1 MSECYKNRGL
11 TPLQKRV
18 IPLLL
23 SEYRQSDALKQ
34 AGIIRV
40 TLNRW
45 MKQEAFRD
53 ELKRRRNEIVEQAFD
68 RLKVTMTK
76 AANVL
81 AGLLD
86 SENEVL
92 RRLSANDIM
101 SHVLRARELED
112 IAERLEA
119 LEKVVE
125 TTRGNI

>member
-1 MSECYKNRGL
+1 MSEYYKNRGL

-34 AGIIRV
+34 AGISRV

-86 SENEVL
+86 SENEFL
-92 RRLSANDIM
+92 RRLSANDIIT
-101 SHVLRARELED
+101 HVLKARELQD
-112 IAERLEA
+112 IAERIEA

-125 TTRGNI
+125 TTGGDL